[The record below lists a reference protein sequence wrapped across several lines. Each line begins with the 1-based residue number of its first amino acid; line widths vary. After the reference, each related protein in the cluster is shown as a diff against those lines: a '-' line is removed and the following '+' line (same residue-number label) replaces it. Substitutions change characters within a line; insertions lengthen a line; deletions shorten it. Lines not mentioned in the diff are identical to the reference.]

1 MKRMSTVPWSAKSTS
16 AEPIEASGSTSRGKY
31 TFLTRFALSITER
44 TALVV
49 DVEYRFHARRPESR
63 YTGKCGTGLLRTI
76 VKTSENTPR
85 KTSGLIIDHTAPNT
99 DDVYLTFSSLR
110 TMFSRTSRKRRRSR
124 SLERQW
130 SLGGSELRTV
140 TLESAAATVRP
151 RVTPDGAG
159 SGWSLARR
167 LPDPS
172 LSDRPRE
179 RAERLDVGEAEA
191 LVHLLLRHAAV
202 EEGSRPPR
210 EGLAR
215 GVLEKPKRLEDRTL
229 VTAGGGLGSRELA
242 HVLARAGAERLA
254 TALVRGELP

>member
-85 KTSGLIIDHTAPNT
+85 NTSGLIIDHTAPNT

-110 TMFSRTSRKRRRSR
+110 MMFNRTSRKRRRSR
-124 SLERQW
+124 SRDRQW
-130 SLGGSELRTV
+130 SRGGSELWTI
-140 TLESAAATVRP
+140 TSESAVATIRP
-151 RVTPDGAG
+151 RITPDGAG
-159 SGWSLARR
+159 SGWSLTRR
-167 LPDPS
+167 FPGLP

-179 RAERLDVGEAEA
+179 GAERLDVGEAEA
-191 LVHLLLRHAAV
+191 LLHLLLRHATV
-202 EEGSRPPR
+202 EERSRPPR
-210 EGLAR
+210 ERLAR
-215 GVLEKPKRLEDRTL
+215 RVLEEP
-229 VTAGGGLGSRELA
+229 
-242 HVLARAGAERLA
+242 ERLGDRS
-254 TALVRGELP
+254 LVA